1 MLYLAEDSET
11 LDFALRHCYCIR
23 RLELLTPELSSL
35 RDAQVLLEFA
45 RKYNVDAT
53 GRARSL
59 ADALSRGRRQRRWGW
74 DLCPHFQIS
83 ITSTSLLRQPGL
95 A

>member
-1 MLYLAEDSET
+1 MFYLAEDPDTRDSS
-11 LDFALRHCYCIR
+11 LRDTAIR
-23 RLELLTPELSSL
+23 LGLPTPELSGL